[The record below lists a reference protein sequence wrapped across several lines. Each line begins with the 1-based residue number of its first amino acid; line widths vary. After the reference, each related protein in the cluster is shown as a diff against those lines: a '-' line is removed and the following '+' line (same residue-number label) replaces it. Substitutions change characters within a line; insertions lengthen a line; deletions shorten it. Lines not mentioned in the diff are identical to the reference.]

1 MAQIDLSN
9 QIYGRRKLVTNRQI
23 TGDINGDLETV
34 KLILSDVMSV
44 HETNQT
50 QEMTLFNIFVNK
62 TDWWSKDKV
71 TREDI
76 NNKVSIPNAWALSRT
91 INGYCFG
98 EPVKFIARGSDET
111 ENGEAQTTKQAQV
124 EVLSEMLDRMGNHDS
139 DIMATMCASIC
150 GVGYKLALPANSE
163 ELELNGIPFVIN
175 TDIIMPMLAGV
186 VYSNESI
193 SRPVMGFIIGTYYN
207 EEGKADGNLYTC
219 WTKYAQYMLK
229 DSESGDGYDTVKQIM
244 DGKEVDVYQL
254 SNKRIPLIEVERNP
268 FRKGDWEVATELLE
282 LKNNLISNRMDDI
295 QQMVDYIL
303 VLTNCAFENNDD
315 KKQALQARLLELK
328 VANPNNPSKAE
339 ILKNALDQ
347 TSIQQLADYIDLLIQ
362 ECVGIPNRQERGGGG
377 GDTGQAVKYRNGFRD
392 LENNAG
398 LIIPKM
404 DKAELQF
411 IDLCLS
417 YCENVKVE
425 GITDLKARDVRCKF
439 LRSFNDDAL
448 SASQAFINLV
458 NGGMDYVN
466 ACICSGIGTDPSEIN
481 KKILEAWNNG
491 TNFLSLNKGVGN
503 ANSATTTENAENT
516 DANDINSQKNSEN
529 STLNAEKQ
537 TNNSGETA

>member
-9 QIYGRRKLVTNRQI
+9 QIYGRRKLVTNRVI
-23 TGDINGDLETV
+23 TGDLNEDLKTV
-34 KLILSDVMSV
+34 QLILADVMQV
-44 HETNQT
+44 HEANQT
-50 QEMTLFNIFVNK
+50 EELRLFNIFMN
-62 TDWWSKDKV
+62 DSSWWSKDKT
-71 TREDI
+71 TRQDI
-76 NNKVSIPNAWALSRT
+76 NNKVSVPNAWALSRT
-91 INGYCFG
+91 INSYCFG

-111 ENGEAQTTKQAQV
+111 ETADLQSTKQAQV

-150 GVGYKLALPANSE
+150 GLGYKLALPANQE
-163 ELELNGIPFVIN
+163 ELDVNGIPFVIN
-175 TDIIMPMLAGV
+175 TDVIMPMLAGV
-186 VYSNESI
+186 VRSNESI
-193 SRPVMGFIIGTYYN
+193 SRPVMGFIIGTYYD
-207 EEGKADGNLYTC
+207 EDGQADGNLYTC
-219 WTKYAQYMLK
+219 WTKYGQYMLK
-229 DSESGDGYDTVKQIM
+229 DSESGDGYDVVKQVV
-244 DGKEVDVYQL
+244 DGTEYDVYPL
-254 SNKRIPLIEVERNP
+254 NNMRIPLIEIERNP
-268 FRKGDWEVATELLE
+268 FRKGDWEVVTSLLE

-303 VLTNCAFENNDD
+303 VLTNCAFESEEDKNN
-315 KKQALQARLLELK
+315 ALSSRLLELK
-328 VANPNNPSKAE
+328 IANPNNPSKAE

-404 DKAELQF
+404 DRAELQF

-439 LRSFNDDAL
+439 LRSFNDDVV
-448 SASQAFINLV
+448 SASQAFINFV
-458 NGGMDYVN
+458 NGGMDYVD
-466 ACICSGIGTDPSEIN
+466 ACICAGVGTDPSEIS
-481 KKILEAWNNG
+481 KKILEAWKDG
-491 TNFLSLNKGVGN
+491 TNFLSLNKSVGG
-503 ANSATTTENAENT
+503 AETATTTNSVSNTPISQNNNENGELTTENT
-516 DANDINSQKNSEN
+516 
-529 STLNAEKQ
+529 
-537 TNNSGETA
+537 TNNNGETA

>member
-150 GVGYKLALPANSE
+150 GVGYKLALPANSD

-207 EEGKADGNLYTC
+207 EDGKADGNLYTC

-303 VLTNCAFENNDD
+303 VLTNCAFENDDD

-417 YCENVKVE
+417 YCENVKVD

-466 ACICSGIGTDPSEIN
+466 ACICSGVGTDPSEIN

-491 TNFLSLNKGVGN
+491 TNFLSLNKGVDN
-503 ANSATTTENAENT
+503 ANSATTTENAQST

>member
-1 MAQIDLSN
+1 MAQIDLSS
-9 QIYGRRKLVTNRQI
+9 QIYGRRRLVTNRAI
-23 TGDINGDLETV
+23 TGDLNADIETV
-34 KLILSDVMSV
+34 KLILSDVMQV
-44 HETNQT
+44 HADNQSK
-50 QEMTLFNIFVNK
+50 ELELFKIFVN
-62 TDWWSKDKV
+62 DSSWWTKNKV
-71 TREDI
+71 TRDDI
-76 NNKVSIPNAWALSRT
+76 NNKVSVPNAWALSRT
-91 INGYCFG
+91 VNGYCFG

-111 ENGEAQTTKQAQV
+111 ENGDLQSTKQAQV

-150 GVGYKLALPANSE
+150 GLGYKLALPANQE
-163 ELELNGIPFVIN
+163 EIDINGIPFVIN
-175 TDIIMPMLAGV
+175 TDIIMPMLAGM

-193 SRPVMGFIIGTYYN
+193 SRPVMGFIIGTYYD
-207 EEGKADGNLYTC
+207 EDGKADGNLYTC

-229 DSESGDGYDTVKQIM
+229 DSESGDGYDIVKQIV
-244 DGKEVDVYQL
+244 DGSEYDVYPL
-254 SNKRIPLIEVERNP
+254 NNMRIPLIEVERNP
-268 FRKGDWEVATELLE
+268 FRKGDWEVATELLS

-303 VLTNCAFENNDD
+303 VLTNCAFESDED
-315 KKQALQARLLELK
+315 KNSALSSRLLELK
-328 VANPNNPSKAE
+328 ISNPNNPSKAE

-417 YCENVKVE
+417 YCENVKVD

-439 LRSFNDDAL
+439 LRSFNDDPV
-448 SASQAFINLV
+448 SSSQAFINLV

-466 ACICSGIGTDPSEIN
+466 ACICSGVGTDPSEIN
-481 KKILEAWNNG
+481 KKILEAWKDG
-491 TNFLSLNKGVGN
+491 TNFLSLNKGG
-503 ANSATTTENAENT
+503 AESATTTNNSTANNA
-516 DANDINSQKNSEN
+516 DLQKNNEN
-529 STLNAEKQ
+529 GDLTTENQ
-537 TNNSGETA
+537 TNNNGETA

>member
-1 MAQIDLSN
+1 MAQIDLSS
-9 QIYGRRKLVTNRQI
+9 QIYGRRRLVTNRAI
-23 TGDINGDLETV
+23 TGDLNADIETV
-34 KLILSDVMSV
+34 KLILSDVMQV
-44 HETNQT
+44 HADNQSK
-50 QEMTLFNIFVNK
+50 ELELFKIFVN
-62 TDWWSKDKV
+62 DSSWWTKNKV
-71 TREDI
+71 TRDDI
-76 NNKVSIPNAWALSRT
+76 NNKVSVPNAWALSRT
-91 INGYCFG
+91 VNGYCFG

-111 ENGEAQTTKQAQV
+111 KNGDLQSTKQAQV

-150 GVGYKLALPANSE
+150 GLGYKLALPANKE
-163 ELELNGIPFVIN
+163 ELEINGIPFVIN
-175 TDIIMPMLAGV
+175 TDIIMPMLAGM

-193 SRPVMGFIIGTYYN
+193 SRPVMGFIIGTYYD
-207 EEGKADGNLYTC
+207 EDGKADGNLYTC

-229 DSESGDGYDTVKQIM
+229 DSESGDGYDIVKQIV
-244 DGKEVDVYQL
+244 DGSEYDVYPL
-254 SNKRIPLIEVERNP
+254 NNMRIPLIEVERNP
-268 FRKGDWEVATELLE
+268 FRKGDWEVATELLS

-303 VLTNCAFENNDD
+303 VLTNCAFESDED
-315 KKQALQARLLELK
+315 KNSALSSRLLELK
-328 VANPNNPSKAE
+328 ISNPNNPSKAE

-417 YCENVKVE
+417 YCENVKVD

-439 LRSFNDDAL
+439 LRSFNDDPV
-448 SASQAFINLV
+448 SSSQAFINLV

-466 ACICSGIGTDPSEIN
+466 ACICSGVGTDPSEIN
-481 KKILEAWNNG
+481 KKILEAWKDG
-491 TNFLSLNKGVGN
+491 TNFLSLNKGGAESETN
-503 ANSATTTENAENT
+503 TNNSTANNTDLQKNNENGDLTTEN
-516 DANDINSQKNSEN
+516 
-529 STLNAEKQ
+529 Q
-537 TNNSGETA
+537 TNNNGETA

>member
-1 MAQIDLSN
+1 MAQIDLSS
-9 QIYGRRKLVTNRQI
+9 QIYGRRRLVTNRAI
-23 TGDINGDLETV
+23 TGDLNKDTETV
-34 KLILSDVMSV
+34 KLILSDVMQV
-44 HETNQT
+44 HADNQSK
-50 QEMTLFNIFVNK
+50 ELELFKIFVN
-62 TDWWSKDKV
+62 DSSWWTKNKV
-71 TREDI
+71 TRDDI
-76 NNKVSIPNAWALSRT
+76 NNKVSVPNAWALSRT
-91 INGYCFG
+91 VNGYCFG

-111 ENGEAQTTKQAQV
+111 ENGDLQSTKQAQV

-150 GVGYKLALPANSE
+150 GLGYKLALPANKE
-163 ELELNGIPFVIN
+163 ELEINGIPFVIN
-175 TDIIMPMLAGV
+175 TDIIMPMLAGM

-193 SRPVMGFIIGTYYN
+193 SRPVMGFIIGTYYD
-207 EEGKADGNLYTC
+207 EDGKADGNLYTC

-229 DSESGDGYDTVKQIM
+229 DSESGDGYDIVKQTI
-244 DGKEVDVYQL
+244 DGKDTDVYPL
-254 SNKRIPLIEVERNP
+254 NNMRIPLIEVERNP
-268 FRKGDWEVATELLE
+268 FRKGDWEVATELLS

-303 VLTNCAFENNDD
+303 VLTNCAFESDED
-315 KKQALQARLLELK
+315 KNSALSSRLLELK
-328 VANPNNPSKAE
+328 ISNPNNPSKAE

-417 YCENVKVE
+417 YCENVKVD

-439 LRSFNDDAL
+439 LRSFNDDPV
-448 SASQAFINLV
+448 SSSQAFINLV

-466 ACICSGIGTDPSEIN
+466 ACICSGVGTDPSEIN
-481 KKILEAWNNG
+481 KKILEAWKDG
-491 TNFLSLNKGVGN
+491 TNFLSLNKGG
-503 ANSATTTENAENT
+503 AESATTTANNA
-516 DANDINSQKNSEN
+516 DLQKNNEN
-529 STLNAEKQ
+529 GDLTTENQ
-537 TNNSGETA
+537 TNNNGETALRRS

>member
-44 HETNQT
+44 HESNQT

-254 SNKRIPLIEVERNP
+254 SNNRIPLIEVERNP

-466 ACICSGIGTDPSEIN
+466 ACICSGVGTDPSEIN

-516 DANDINSQKNSEN
+516 DANDTNSQKNSEN

>member
-1 MAQIDLSN
+1 MAQIDLSS
-9 QIYGRRKLVTNRQI
+9 QIYGRRRLVTNRAI
-23 TGDINGDLETV
+23 TGDLNADIETV
-34 KLILSDVMSV
+34 KLILSDVMQV
-44 HETNQT
+44 HADNQSK
-50 QEMTLFNIFVNK
+50 ELELFKIFVN
-62 TDWWSKDKV
+62 DSSWWTKNKV
-71 TREDI
+71 TRDDI
-76 NNKVSIPNAWALSRT
+76 NNKVSVPNAWALSRT
-91 INGYCFG
+91 VNGYCFG

-111 ENGEAQTTKQAQV
+111 ENGDLQSTKQAQV

-150 GVGYKLALPANSE
+150 GLGYKLALPANKE
-163 ELELNGIPFVIN
+163 ELEINGIPFVIN
-175 TDIIMPMLAGV
+175 TDIIMPMLAGM

-193 SRPVMGFIIGTYYN
+193 SRPVMGFIIGTYYD
-207 EEGKADGNLYTC
+207 EDGKADGNLYTC

-229 DSESGDGYDTVKQIM
+229 DSESGDGYDIVKQIV
-244 DGKEVDVYQL
+244 DGSEYDVYPL
-254 SNKRIPLIEVERNP
+254 NNMRIPLIEVERNP
-268 FRKGDWEVATELLE
+268 FRKGDWEVATELLS

-303 VLTNCAFENNDD
+303 VLTNCAFESDED
-315 KKQALQARLLELK
+315 KNSALSSRLLELK
-328 VANPNNPSKAE
+328 ISNPNNPSKAE

-417 YCENVKVE
+417 YCENVKVD

-439 LRSFNDDAL
+439 LRSFNDDPV
-448 SASQAFINLV
+448 SSSQAFINLV

-466 ACICSGIGTDPSEIN
+466 ACICSGVGTDPSEIN
-481 KKILEAWNNG
+481 KKILEAWKDG
-491 TNFLSLNKGVGN
+491 TNFLSLNKSG
-503 ANSATTTENAENT
+503 AESATTINNSTDNNTDLQNNNENGDLTTEN
-516 DANDINSQKNSEN
+516 
-529 STLNAEKQ
+529 Q
-537 TNNSGETA
+537 TNNNGETA